1 VAEVARHTAVGA
13 SAHCMDTSPEA
24 VATFAPWAP
33 SPSPTPN
40 SRPRRPS
47 AEQWDLVAPTGVEVH
62 YSSESAADR
71 GDTASG
77 PRLARTSRG
86 VLGSSCPISTTS
98 GGTQCAGDLFPN
110 GDTCDDCCSH
120 SSGYCA
126 TACAFSHS
134 APAPAALSG
143 VVVTVSRVPARDAER
158 PLLVERHPARLLRP
172 PIV

>member
-86 VLGSSCPISTTS
+86 VLGSSCPHQHHLWRHAMRWRPVPER
-98 GGTQCAGDLFPN
+98 GHLRRLLFPQLWVLRDRVRVLTQCPSASGPFRCCRDGFPRPR
-110 GDTCDDCCSH
+110 
-120 SSGYCA
+120 SGCRKA
-126 TACAFSHS
+126 AAC
-134 APAPAALSG
+134 
-143 VVVTVSRVPARDAER
+143 
-158 PLLVERHPARLLRP
+158 
-172 PIV
+172 

>member
-1 VAEVARHTAVGA
+1 VNRRLIVGILLLALAWHGPVVA
-13 SAHCMDTSPEA
+13 
-24 VATFAPWAP
+24 
-33 SPSPTPN
+33 
-40 SRPRRPS
+40 
-47 AEQWDLVAPTGVEVH
+47 
-62 YSSESAADR
+62 YSAA
-71 GDTASG
+71 
-77 PRLARTSRG
+77 LA
-86 VLGSSCPISTTS
+86 PISTTS